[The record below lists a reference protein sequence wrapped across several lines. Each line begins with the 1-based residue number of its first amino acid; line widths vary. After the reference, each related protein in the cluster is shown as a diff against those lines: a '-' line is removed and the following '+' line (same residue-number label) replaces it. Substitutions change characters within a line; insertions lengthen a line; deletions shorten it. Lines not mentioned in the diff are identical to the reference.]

1 MVKKPNAKKKN
12 VKETKDVADNKDAVT
27 ITVVDKSRG
36 STPNKSIMAS
46 EDAVI
51 EQSDDEQIY
60 NSCELSM
67 LEEVRDE
74 ASDFLIK
81 SLKRQLTS
89 LETGGKTRNDHE
101 ILKQL
106 KNKEKKTFTNVYVTK
121 NKTQDQLNNYFA
133 GQ

>member
-46 EDAVI
+46 EDVVI

-121 NKTQDQLNNYFA
+121 NKTQDQINNYFA